1 MKIYKPYNI
10 INICKC
16 KKFAIAEVVNL
27 IKINNLIKKYHEENR
42 DLEVLKINS
51 LKIKEEEQV
60 SIVGPSG
67 SGKTTLLKIISGLIN
82 FDNGKV
88 NVLAND
94 LKEMS
99 EREKDRFR
107 AENIGY
113 IFQDLN
119 LINSLTAKENL
130 LLAPYL
136 INKKVDADLSDKADR
151 LLKEVGLEH
160 RSKHIPEKL
169 SQGERQRV
177 AIARAMIND
186 VKLILADEPTGNLDF
201 NTGQN
206 IIQNLRELCN
216 KNKLTLILVTH
227 DQEISS
233 SFDRIID
240 IRKLNSAY
248 SAGVD
253 Y

>member
-1 MKIYKPYNI
+1 
-10 INICKC
+10 
-16 KKFAIAEVVNL
+16 L
-27 IKINNLIKKYHEENR
+27 IKIKNLIKKYYEENR
-42 DLEVLKINS
+42 DIEVLKINS

-67 SGKTTLLKIISGLIN
+67 SGKTTLLKILSGLIN

-136 INKKVDADLSDKADR
+136 INKKVDADLSDKADK

-186 VKLILADEPTGNLDF
+186 VKLILS
-201 NTGQN
+201 
-206 IIQNLRELCN
+206 R
-216 KNKLTLILVTH
+216 
-227 DQEISS
+227 
-233 SFDRIID
+233 
-240 IRKLNSAY
+240 
-248 SAGVD
+248 
-253 Y
+253 